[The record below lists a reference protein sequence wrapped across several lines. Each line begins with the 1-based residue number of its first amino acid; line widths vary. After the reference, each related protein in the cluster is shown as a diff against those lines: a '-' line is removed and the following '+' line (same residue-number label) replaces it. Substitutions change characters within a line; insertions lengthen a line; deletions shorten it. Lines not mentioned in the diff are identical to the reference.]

1 MWLCLHI
8 CLEGNV
14 ENRRDCLADWSALKD
29 CYSLICFFFFTL
41 PFWLAQLWFWLLSFS
56 ASSKLLTLGLPSD
69 LFLFPFNPPACSSF
83 SWSSHRQV
91 VSSPAD
97 PYSVA
102 IYPGIIKCSQSRWST
117 GKWCCRAVEE
127 KWKPSHWDRW
137 GEDLFFLLDH
147 SGLALLNCISAAT
160 GGHRFQCEKCCDR
173 WGKKTTAQV
182 LTLTVSHFTNSCKLA
197 KAEMMVFFMVH
208 FLGGE
213 E

>member
-1 MWLCLHI
+1 MESKLVYKMYQESMQLCLHI

-14 ENRRDCLADWSALKD
+14 ENRRDCLANWSALKD
-29 CYSLICFFFFTL
+29 CYSLIWFFFFTL
-41 PFWLAQLWFWLLSFS
+41 PFWSAEPWYWLLSFS
-56 ASSKLLTLGLPSD
+56 ATSKLLTVGLPSD
-69 LFLFPFNPPACSSF
+69 LFLFPLNPPACSSF

-137 GEDLFFLLDH
+137 GEDLFFSIRSLWMGFVKLYFCCH
-147 SGLALLNCISAAT
+147 RWSQVSVWEVLWQMVTNNSSGLDLNC
-160 GGHRFQCEKCCDR
+160 QPLYK
-173 WGKKTTAQV
+173 
-182 LTLTVSHFTNSCKLA
+182 
-197 KAEMMVFFMVH
+197 
-208 FLGGE
+208 
-213 E
+213 